1 MLGRILRSASTT
13 FTFGRTLNAGP
24 LPAFGHL
31 VATDAAGT
39 QIYGLVYEVIVED
52 DPFVRQVV
60 AAAAEMPPEKIE
72 DMRQRRQVPVE
83 ITALAVA
90 FRQGERVIQGVPP
103 RPPGALQPVT
113 ACDCQD
119 TRAVLA
125 DFGFFRLILNHGQAP
140 ADELL
145 TASLIQAAGC
155 QPPGQDRA
163 YLLDAGRELARLLAQ
178 EPARLDA
185 ILRRLAAYAEVSH
198 V

>member
-1 MLGRILRSASTT
+1 MLGRILRSTSTT

-31 VATDAAGT
+31 VATDAGRT
-39 QIYGLVYEVIVED
+39 KIYGLVYEVIVED
-52 DPFVRQVV
+52 DPFVRQIV

-90 FRQGERVIQGVPP
+90 FAQDEAVIPGVPP
-103 RPPGALQPVT
+103 RPPAALQPVIP
-113 ACDCQD
+113 CDCAD

-125 DFGFFRLILNHGQAP
+125 DFAFFRAILNHSAAP
-140 ADELL
+140 TDDLL
-145 TASLIQAAGC
+145 AASLINVAGC
-155 QPPGQDRA
+155 QPPGQERT

-185 ILRRLAAYAEVSH
+185 ILRRLAAHAEVSH